1 MRFAEPML
9 LFFLLLLPILAV
21 AWIYAERRRR
31 RDLAR
36 WLAPELQERL
46 AAQASRPRRR
56 ASAALLAGAL
66 LFLVLGAARP
76 QLGSRVLETRQR
88 GIDVVLAVD
97 CSLSMEARDLLPS
110 RRERARQ
117 EILALLGKLQGDR
130 IALVSFAGEAFL
142 QCPLTLDRGAIQM
155 LLPLLEPAVMPEP
168 GSDLAAAIHEGI
180 KAYTT
185 DPRRSRAL
193 VLLTDGE
200 AHAGDLEAAIGEA
213 KDAKVR
219 ICAIGIGKT
228 AGEPIPVPS
237 NHPGQTEFKKDRSG
251 QVVLTRLEEEALKRA
266 CQETGGAYVRAE
278 SGAAA
283 ARIVQA
289 LRDLEQGD
297 VQGGLGIR
305 YEERFVYFA
314 AIALLLLLVEGW
326 VGERRRESKA

>member
-9 LFFLLLLPILAV
+9 LLFLLLLPVLAV

-46 AAQASRPRRR
+46 AAEASRPRRR
-56 ASAALLAGAL
+56 ASAVLLAGAL

-97 CSLSMEARDLLPS
+97 CSLSMEARDLLPN

-117 EILALLGKLQGDR
+117 EVLALLGKLQGDR

-168 GSDLAAAIHEGI
+168 GTDIAEAIRQGI

-200 AHAGDLEAAIGEA
+200 AHTGDLDAAIGEA

-219 ICAIGIGKT
+219 ICAIGIGKS

-237 NHPGQTEFKKDRSG
+237 NQPGQVELKKDRSG
-251 QVVLTRLEEEALKRA
+251 QVVLTRLEEEGLKRA

-297 VQGGLGIR
+297 VEGGLGIR

-314 AIALLLLLVEGW
+314 AIALALLLVEGW
-326 VGERRRESKA
+326 VGERRRERA